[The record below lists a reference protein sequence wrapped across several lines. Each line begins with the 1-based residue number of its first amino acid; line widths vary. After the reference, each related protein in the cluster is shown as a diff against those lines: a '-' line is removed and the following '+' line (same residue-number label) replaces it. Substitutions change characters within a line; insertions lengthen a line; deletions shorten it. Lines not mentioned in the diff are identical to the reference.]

1 KKVFFDIEV
10 IEVNESKPNE
20 LLKENS
26 QSNNEPA
33 DETEQEISVASET
46 QQADE
51 TNKEN
56 NDTFMI
62 GLAIAVVVIG
72 AIIYA
77 VLKYYGFLDKIK
89 FNIER
94 GIIMENLI
102 SEKMKTKTMIKRE
115 KRIERIKNDIDE
127 LKHQLREQ
135 EEILKE
141 EQTRVIERS
150 VNTLNKT
157 LSVDDSNLTLDE
169 IIEFIDFVNNDK
181 ELT

>member
-1 KKVFFDIEV
+1 
-10 IEVNESKPNE
+10 
-20 LLKENS
+20 
-26 QSNNEPA
+26 
-33 DETEQEISVASET
+33 
-46 QQADE
+46 
-51 TNKEN
+51 
-56 NDTFMI
+56 
-62 GLAIAVVVIG
+62 
-72 AIIYA
+72 
-77 VLKYYGFLDKIK
+77 
-89 FNIER
+89 
-94 GIIMENLI
+94 MENLI

-181 ELT
+181 ELTLEETKDLLSKMKPKEEQPENHNKYSHRHN